1 MGLRPHDV
9 KRLFIIGNIRSHFDS
24 SDRGKCLP
32 SPQFSTFDHL
42 LSVFCVVASD
52 LVTFLEGLIF
62 TTLPFNW
69 RSSKTKSSSCAAS
82 KTAQG
87 WKSSKTLPNFFHFQ
101 LWLSSYFQACLRSI
115 SVQHPC
121 HKSLHLHFSKRL
133 KSLLYFH
140 ASLIVL
146 LSIPDVERRDRL
158 TVLKSNSHFQ
168 AGDKNYHPA
177 RSPTGVHVC
186 LWKGGPKPNFWENWQ
201 AEGRRAARLFCRW
214 WWKSVRCK
222 L

>member
-1 MGLRPHDV
+1 MIEENV
-9 KRLFIIGNIRSHFDS
+9 SQ
-24 SDRGKCLP
+24 
-32 SPQFSTFDHL
+32 SPKFSTFDHL
-42 LSVFCVVASD
+42 LSVFCVVACD
-52 LVTFLEGLIF
+52 LVTFLGGLIF

-69 RSSKTKSSSCAAS
+69 RSSKTKSSGCAAS

-87 WKSSKTLPNFFHFQ
+87 WKSSKTSPSFFHFQ

-140 ASLIVL
+140 ASLIIL
-146 LSIPDVERRDRL
+146 LSIRDVERRDRL

-168 AGDKNYHPA
+168 AGDKNYHQPFLPPVYMCVFEKA
-177 RSPTGVHVC
+177 VRNQTFERIGR
-186 LWKGGPKPNFWENWQ
+186 LRGGGPRNYFVVDDGN
-201 AEGRRAARLFCRW
+201 L
-214 WWKSVRCK
+214 SVANYSER
-222 L
+222 

>member
-1 MGLRPHDV
+1 MVLRPHDV

-24 SDRGKCLP
+24 SDRGKCLTKP
-32 SPQFSTFDHL
+32 KIFNFWPFTFS
-42 LSVFCVVASD
+42 
-52 LVTFLEGLIF
+52 FLCCREWSGNFLGGLIF

-87 WKSSKTLPNFFHFQ
+87 WKSSKTSPNFFHFQ

-146 LSIPDVERRDRL
+146 LSIRDVERRDRL

-177 RSPTGVHVC
+177 LSPTGVHVC